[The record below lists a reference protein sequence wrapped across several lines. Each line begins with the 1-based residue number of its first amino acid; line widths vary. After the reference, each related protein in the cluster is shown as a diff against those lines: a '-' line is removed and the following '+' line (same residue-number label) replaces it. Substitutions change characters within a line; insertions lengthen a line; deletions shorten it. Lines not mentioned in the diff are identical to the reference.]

1 MSKIASFST
10 LLCSIFLCYLH
21 TWKQYSDQLKE
32 LESEHDNLRKNLDT
46 YAIEMGPKNKYLFED
61 VPLWG
66 REQVTVENSRIGAAN
81 KKSKEWLDELKAT
94 FAAGGIRDQFDNI
107 LEYIKKKQYENYLKE
122 HSIEQVEE
130 SVLKAFW
137 TNVARTEINLKA
149 IEKDLVER
157 TDLMKFITLRIKD
170 IHKWFG
176 NEEGEL
182 LLTNGMYA
190 ELVRLSD
197 ELEAA
202 KEEPKLFADFL
213 KLLDAEVTAMNISF
227 GRLKKI
233 SKNISKAQ
241 EATVTQAMEYSEG
254 LKKVERLKNILISTR
269 TEIIDK
275 IHQPVVDIYNRV
287 HSTGNELMSGADEL
301 GKFNHKWMKDEFDSL
316 EKIIKPGSEL
326 VVDEMQNSEILTF
339 RIAILKAHLERYE
352 RGLEG
357 NRYQAVNEAVEVMRT
372 VSQFV
377 KDFEEFEARLSDDGK
392 EWKDQLVK
400 EHGELGYTIKQISKL
415 GADLE
420 WLKS

>member
-1 MSKIASFST
+1 
-10 LLCSIFLCYLH
+10 
-21 TWKQYSDQLKE
+21 
-32 LESEHDNLRKNLDT
+32 
-46 YAIEMGPKNKYLFED
+46 
-61 VPLWG
+61 V
-66 REQVTVENSRIGAAN
+66 
-81 KKSKEWLDELKAT
+81 
-94 FAAGGIRDQFDNI
+94 
-107 LEYIKKKQYENYLKE
+107 
-122 HSIEQVEE
+122 
-130 SVLKAFW
+130 
-137 TNVARTEINLKA
+137 
-149 IEKDLVER
+149 
-157 TDLMKFITLRIKD
+157 
-170 IHKWFG
+170 
-176 NEEGEL
+176 
-182 LLTNGMYA
+182 
-190 ELVRLSD
+190 
-197 ELEAA
+197 
-202 KEEPKLFADFL
+202 
-213 KLLDAEVTAMNISF
+213 NISF

-269 TEIIDK
+269 TEIIDE

-392 EWKDQLVK
+392 EWKDQLIK